1 MEEPNKQIDNV
12 LIELK
17 RLFSKDLLGVYL
29 YGSYVKGGLKK
40 DSDVDVLVI
49 INRYMTKEEKRI
61 WISKIMPIS
70 KEIGEDTSLKY
81 IELTVLN
88 YHENENWSYPPI
100 EEFIYGE
107 WLREDYLNYFI
118 PEKNNNI
125 DLTILLYQA
134 KLSSIS
140 IYGEN
145 NINNLIPDVP
155 FIDLQKAIKES
166 SKELIKD
173 FYGDETNVILT
184 LCRMI
189 VTYETGKFYS
199 KDLAGS
205 MIIENLSIEENNLI
219 SLAISSY
226 KNGNSVDWELFP
238 VKSVIKKLYAYLN
251 YKLW

>member
-40 DSDVDVLVI
+40 DSDVDFLVI
-49 INRYMTKEEKRI
+49 INRDMTKEEKRI
-61 WISKIMPIS
+61 LISKIMPIS

-107 WLREDYLNYFI
+107 WLRGDYLNYFI

-205 MIIENLSIEENNLI
+205 MIIENLAIEENNLI

-251 YKLW
+251 YKL

>member
-1 MEEPNKQIDNV
+1 
-12 LIELK
+12 
-17 RLFSKDLLGVYL
+17 
-29 YGSYVKGGLKK
+29 
-40 DSDVDVLVI
+40 
-49 INRYMTKEEKRI
+49 
-61 WISKIMPIS
+61 
-70 KEIGEDTSLKY
+70 
-81 IELTVLN
+81 
-88 YHENENWSYPPI
+88 
-100 EEFIYGE
+100 
-107 WLREDYLNYFI
+107 
-118 PEKNNNI
+118 
-125 DLTILLYQA
+125 
-134 KLSSIS
+134 
-140 IYGEN
+140 
-145 NINNLIPDVP
+145 IPDVP

-205 MIIENLSIEENNLI
+205 MIIENLSENLSIEENNLI

-251 YKLW
+251 YKL

>member
-1 MEEPNKQIDNV
+1 
-12 LIELK
+12 
-17 RLFSKDLLGVYL
+17 
-29 YGSYVKGGLKK
+29 
-40 DSDVDVLVI
+40 
-49 INRYMTKEEKRI
+49 
-61 WISKIMPIS
+61 
-70 KEIGEDTSLKY
+70 
-81 IELTVLN
+81 
-88 YHENENWSYPPI
+88 
-100 EEFIYGE
+100 
-107 WLREDYLNYFI
+107 
-118 PEKNNNI
+118 
-125 DLTILLYQA
+125 TILLYQA

-205 MIIENLSIEENNLI
+205 MIIENLSENLSIEENNLI

-251 YKLW
+251 YKL

>member
-40 DSDVDVLVI
+40 DSDVDFLVI
-49 INRYMTKEEKRI
+49 INRDMTKEEKRI
-61 WISKIMPIS
+61 LISKIMPIS

-107 WLREDYLNYFI
+107 WLRGDYLNYFI

-205 MIIENLSIEENNLI
+205 MIIENLAIEENNLI

-226 KNGNSVDWELFP
+226 KNGNS
-238 VKSVIKKLYAYLN
+238 
-251 YKLW
+251 

>member
-40 DSDVDVLVI
+40 DSDVDFLVI
-49 INRYMTKEEKRI
+49 INRDMTKEEKRI
-61 WISKIMPIS
+61 LISKIMPIS

-125 DLTILLYQA
+125 DLTILLY
-134 KLSSIS
+134 
-140 IYGEN
+140 
-145 NINNLIPDVP
+145 
-155 FIDLQKAIKES
+155 
-166 SKELIKD
+166 
-173 FYGDETNVILT
+173 
-184 LCRMI
+184 
-189 VTYETGKFYS
+189 
-199 KDLAGS
+199 
-205 MIIENLSIEENNLI
+205 
-219 SLAISSY
+219 
-226 KNGNSVDWELFP
+226 
-238 VKSVIKKLYAYLN
+238 
-251 YKLW
+251 

>member
-12 LIELK
+12 LIEWK

-40 DSDVDVLVI
+40 DSDVDFLVI
-49 INRYMTKEEKRI
+49 INRDMTKEEKRI
-61 WISKIMPIS
+61 LISKIMPTS

-251 YKLW
+251 YKL

>member
-40 DSDVDVLVI
+40 DSDVDFLVI
-49 INRYMTKEEKRI
+49 INRDMTKEEKRI
-61 WISKIMPIS
+61 LISKIMPIS

-205 MIIENLSIEENNLI
+205 IIIENLSIEENNLI

-226 KNGNSVDWELFP
+226 KNGNSVDWELSP

-251 YKLW
+251 YKL

>member
-40 DSDVDVLVI
+40 DSDVDFLVI
-49 INRYMTKEEKRI
+49 INRDMTKEEKRI
-61 WISKIMPIS
+61 LISKIMPIS

-140 IYGEN
+140 IYGE
-145 NINNLIPDVP
+145 IILI
-155 FIDLQKAIKES
+155 
-166 SKELIKD
+166 
-173 FYGDETNVILT
+173 T
-184 LCRMI
+184 
-189 VTYETGKFYS
+189 
-199 KDLAGS
+199 
-205 MIIENLSIEENNLI
+205 
-219 SLAISSY
+219 
-226 KNGNSVDWELFP
+226 
-238 VKSVIKKLYAYLN
+238 
-251 YKLW
+251 

>member
-17 RLFSKDLLGVYL
+17 RLFSKVLLGVYL
-29 YGSYVKGGLKK
+29 YVSYVKGGLKK
-40 DSDVDVLVI
+40 DSDVDFLVI
-49 INRYMTKEEKRI
+49 INRDMTKEEKRI
-61 WISKIMPIS
+61 LISKIMPIS

-238 VKSVIKKLYAYLN
+238 VKSVIKKLYDYLN
-251 YKLW
+251 YKL